1 MTEPTIAEVLA
12 KYPDC
17 KEFVDARGK
26 LWIKEGVFLES
37 KEGFNSVQ
45 IEIPSCF
52 TDKMAIP
59 GLRPRFNTRKVTL
72 DVFLDVDRATGNWT
86 HMSDTDSIDRKG
98 LPRVPAKLSY
108 EIHEHFVEIDLQ
120 NQKSSEERIA
130 ELERTEIKLRESCQ
144 RLGERNRRLEDLKT
158 KADQLAEDVTQPH
171 PHYPDE
177 YEASVFLRKDAAKYL
192 EASKELDN
200 E

>member
-17 KEFVDARGK
+17 KVFVDAKGIIWTREDGALK
-26 LWIKEGVFLES
+26 S
-37 KEGFNSVQ
+37 SEGFNSWQ
-45 IEIPSCF
+45 IIEGDIGW
-52 TDKMAIP
+52 TTRMAIP
-59 GLRPRFNTRKVTL
+59 GLKPRPQKRKVTL

-108 EIHEHFVEIDLQ
+108 EIHEHFVDIDLQ

-130 ELERTEIKLRESCQ
+130 ELERTEVKLRESCQ
-144 RLGERNRRLEDLKT
+144 RLGERNRQLEALKV
-158 KADQLAEDVTQPH
+158 KADEMAR
-171 PHYPDE
+171 Y
-177 YEASVFLRKDAAKYL
+177 YAKFSSPGDSSYNYL
-192 EASKELDN
+192 DASKELDV
-200 E
+200 